1 MLSSDFFLKIW
12 TQELQV
18 ESTLVMLRI
27 EVKMLLDFV
36 LSNLLLPSFED
47 HIIAMDFCKEFVCC
61 QVFMSC
67 KGFTLLNTSP
77 LLNTALSSAGVA
89 AMSDF

>member
-1 MLSSDFFLKIW
+1 
-12 TQELQV
+12 
-18 ESTLVMLRI
+18 
-27 EVKMLLDFV
+27 MLLNFV

-61 QVFMSC
+61 QFFMTC

-77 LLNTALSSAGVA
+77 VLDTALSSAGVA
-89 AMSDF
+89 AMSHF

>member
-1 MLSSDFFLKIW
+1 MMLHTEI
-12 TQELQV
+12 
-18 ESTLVMLRI
+18 
-27 EVKMLLDFV
+27 KMLLDFV
-36 LSNLLLPSFED
+36 LSNLLLLSF
-47 HIIAMDFCKEFVCC
+47 AMDFCKEFVCC
-61 QVFMSC
+61 QFFMTC